1 MTTTTADVALM
12 AHLMRRAGFGA
23 GREELEE
30 KVARGYENVVEDML
44 NPSGDRQTLP
54 DDLIRRYHVDQSE
67 LRQLDG
73 AGAYWM
79 YQMIT
84 TNHPLEEKLALFWHS
99 LFATGY
105 AKLNQARA
113 LLNQID
119 MFKRTGFGS
128 FRDILIELS
137 KDPAMIIW
145 LDNNDNH
152 DGAINENYGRELLE
166 LFSMGIGNYTE
177 DDIKEASRAFTGW
190 TLKNA
195 EYMSMRAMKDS
206 IWPYSR
212 IAWHFEFREHDHDT
226 GEKEFLGERGEFDG
240 AEIVDIICKQDATA
254 RFVCTRLF
262 QFFAADEVDEDGE
275 AAIEQ
280 MMASYFE
287 SDYEIRAVLRTL
299 FNSEYFKGEAARYAR
314 VKAPVETVVGAVRMA
329 GTYRQPTLGV
339 NQLASQAF
347 YMGQGLL
354 QPPTVEG
361 WHEGVE
367 WIDSGSLVERV
378 NFAAKELGNPSNP
391 GVRAIVDRLAR
402 DGGSAQSAADI
413 VDGCLDLMGPLQVE
427 DNTRE
432 AMVEFA
438 SQFGS
443 IDLDAEESVE
453 TVANVMRLIA
463 STREYQLA

>member
-1 MTTTTADVALM
+1 
-12 AHLMRRAGFGA
+12 
-23 GREELEE
+23 
-30 KVARGYENVVEDML
+30 
-44 NPSGDRQTLP
+44 
-54 DDLIRRYHVDQSE
+54 
-67 LRQLDG
+67 
-73 AGAYWM
+73 
-79 YQMIT
+79 
-84 TNHPLEEKLALFWHS
+84 
-99 LFATGY
+99 
-105 AKLNQARA
+105 
-113 LLNQID
+113 

-166 LFSMGIGNYTE
+166 LFSLGIGNYTE

-226 GEKEFLGERGEFDG
+226 GEKEFLGERGEFGGD
-240 AEIVDIICKQDATA
+240 EIVDIICKQDATA

-262 QFFAADEVDEDGE
+262 QFFAADEIDTEGE

-299 FNSEYFKGEAARYAR
+299 FNSAYFRSEVARYAR
-314 VKAPVETVVGAVRMA
+314 VKAPVETIVGAVRMA

-347 YMGQGLL
+347 FMGQGLL

-378 NFAAKELGNPSNP
+378 NFAARELSNPSNP

-402 DGGSAQSAADI
+402 DGGTAQSASDV

-432 AMVEFA
+432 AMIEFA
-438 SQFGS
+438 SQFGDV
-443 IDLDAEESVE
+443 DLEAEESVE

-463 STREYQLA
+463 SSKEYQLA